1 MAAVLRL
8 DDARRARKGKGAKGD
23 KPSAGSGKPAPARK
37 PAARSNGFLTRF
49 LPEPGALRRPTYIV
63 AGCALLYGLWVFGP
77 LRAAADWVAGGLD
90 ARAQAAGFRLDAVEI
105 AGADGEARADIERA
119 LQLTPGQTIL
129 RLDLDSAL
137 ARVEAVDWVK
147 SASVMRLLPNTVY
160 VAVEARHPFALWQH
174 KNTVQVIDSEGRII
188 RVASAGDYTKLP
200 LVVGQGA
207 PVEAKGMIDALAQY
221 PRVASETDSM
231 VFVGGRRWNL
241 HLKSG
246 TNVMLPE
253 FGMLEALEKLERI
266 DAEKDL
272 LALPLDRI
280 DMRLPD
286 QMAVR
291 PKTTHPAEA
300 PASAVSNTTAAQPA
314 ATPAPS
320 VKET

>member
-1 MAAVLRL
+1 VAAVLRL

-23 KPSAGSGKPAPARK
+23 KPSAGPGKPAPARK
-37 PAARSNGFLTRF
+37 PAPRSRGFLTRF
-49 LPEPGALRRPTYIV
+49 VPEPGSLRRPTYVV

-77 LRAAADWVAGGLD
+77 LRSAADWVADGID

-105 AGADGEARADIERA
+105 AGAEGRASADVERA

-129 RLDLDSAL
+129 RLDLDAAL

-160 VAVEARHPFALWQH
+160 VSVEARHPYALWQH

-207 PVEAKGMIDALAQY
+207 PVEAKAMIDALAQY

-246 TNVMLPE
+246 ANVMLPE

-266 DAEKDL
+266 DSEKDL

-280 DMRLPD
+280 DMRLPE
-286 QMAVR
+286 QMTVR
-291 PKTTHPAEA
+291 PKTTMPVADTSA
-300 PASAVSNTTAAQPA
+300 PTPGTAA
-314 ATPAPS
+314 ATPVAVPSES